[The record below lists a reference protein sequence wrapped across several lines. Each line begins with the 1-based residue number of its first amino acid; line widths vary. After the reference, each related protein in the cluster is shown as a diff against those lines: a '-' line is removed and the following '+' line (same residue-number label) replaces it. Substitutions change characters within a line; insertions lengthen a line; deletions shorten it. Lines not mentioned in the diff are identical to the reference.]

1 MSDTMPSPELDDER
15 VDEPSEPK
23 SRFHLNWVA
32 ESLLIFGIGV
42 LIALLGRQFLV
53 QAYEIPSSSMVD
65 TLLIG
70 DRVVVNKK
78 SYGDGEVPERGD
90 IVVFKRPDVP
100 ECVFDPADPKDL
112 IKRVIGLPGEIVSG
126 QGGEIFVNGKRLNEP
141 WFVETK
147 QSRDFADIE
156 VPEGQVLLLG
166 DNRLNSKDGTC
177 FGPVSVDTIVGR
189 AFFRIWPVG
198 RLGSL

>member
-1 MSDTMPSPELDDER
+1 MFLALSQDDR
-15 VDEPSEPK
+15 NRIFPCG
-23 SRFHLNWVA
+23 
-32 ESLLIFGIGV
+32 ESFFGSQKFSLIH
-42 LIALLGRQFLV
+42 
-53 QAYEIPSSSMVD
+53 D
-65 TLLIG
+65 TL
-70 DRVVVNKK
+70 
-78 SYGDGEVPERGD
+78 
-90 IVVFKRPDVP
+90 FK
-100 ECVFDPADPKDL
+100 
-112 IKRVIGLPGEIVSG
+112 
-126 QGGEIFVNGKRLNEP
+126 GGEIFVNGKRLNEP